1 MTEEELKEELDKA
14 YDLPFQLRLYKYFEL
29 IEKYNEDHQEELA
42 KTWVEEVTKDFATID
57 EITLGDS
64 PRKRK

>member
-1 MTEEELKEELDKA
+1 MTEKELKEELDKA

-42 KTWVEEVTKDFATID
+42 KAWVEEVTKDFATIN
-57 EITLGDS
+57 EITLGE
-64 PRKRK
+64 KR